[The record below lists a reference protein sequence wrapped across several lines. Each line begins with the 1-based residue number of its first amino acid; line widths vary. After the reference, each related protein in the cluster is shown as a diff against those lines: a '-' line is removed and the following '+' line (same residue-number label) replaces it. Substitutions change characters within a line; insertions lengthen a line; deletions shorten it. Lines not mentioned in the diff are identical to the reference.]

1 MKLKTALVT
10 GSAKGIGRGIA
21 LELARNGYDI
31 AIHYRKSKSEAEA
44 FKLELEALGVKA
56 VALQADVTKP
66 LEAEKLVQ
74 DAASNLGALG
84 VLVNNVG
91 DYTRKPLSDLEISDW
106 NLMMDTNLNATFYTC
121 RTAIP
126 IMRTQKFGRIVNIG
140 FAGAQNLVSR
150 ATITPYAIAK
160 TGVLLL
166 TKAIAK
172 SEAEHGITANLVA
185 PGVIENSISQPL
197 DQIPMKRLGTTLEV
211 AQAVLFYLQ
220 ESSDYIT
227 GQTLEVAGGWNL

>member
-1 MKLKTALVT
+1 MNLKTALVT

-21 LELARNGYDI
+21 LELARNGYDL
-31 AIHYRKSKSEAEA
+31 AVHYRNSKAEAEA

-56 VALQADVTKP
+56 IILKADVTQP

-74 DAASNLGALG
+74 DAATALGGLG

-91 DYTRKPLSDLEISDW
+91 DYVRKPLSDLELNDW
-106 NLMMDTNLNATFYTC
+106 HSMMDTNLNATFYTC
-121 RTAIP
+121 RAAIP
-126 IMRTQKFGRIVNIG
+126 LMRSQHFGRIINIG

-172 SEAEHGITANLVA
+172 SEAAHGITANVVA

-197 DQIPMKRLGTTLEV
+197 DLIPMQRLGTTLEV
-211 AQAVLFYLQ
+211 ASAVLFYLQ
-220 ESSDYIT
+220 PNSSYLT
-227 GQTLEVAGGWNL
+227 GQMLEVSGGWNL

>member
-21 LELARNGYDI
+21 LELARNGYDV
-31 AIHYRKSKSEAEA
+31 AIHYKSSKTQAEA

-56 VALQADVTKP
+56 VTLQADVTQA

-74 DAASNLGALG
+74 DAASALGGLG

-91 DYTRKPLSDLEISDW
+91 DYTRKPLADLDITDW
-106 NLMMDTNLNATFYTC
+106 HSMMDTNLNATFYTC
-121 RTAIP
+121 RAAIP
-126 IMRTQKFGRIVNIG
+126 LMRNQQYGRIINIG

-172 SEAEHGITANLVA
+172 SEAEHGITANVVA

-197 DQIPMKRLGTTLEV
+197 DQIPMQRLGTTLEV

-220 ESSDYIT
+220 ETSNYIT
-227 GQTLEVAGGWNL
+227 GQTLEIAGAWNL

>member
-1 MKLKTALVT
+1 MNLKTALVT

-21 LELARNGYDI
+21 LELAQNGYDV
-31 AIHYRKSKSEAEA
+31 AIHYRNSQAEAEA
-44 FKLELEALGVKA
+44 FKLEIEALGVKA
-56 VALQADVTKP
+56 IILQADVTQP

-74 DAASNLGALG
+74 DAASVLGGLG

-91 DYTRKPLSDLEISDW
+91 DYTRKPLSDLEIHDW
-106 NLMMDTNLNATFYTC
+106 HLMMDTNLNATFYTC
-121 RTAIP
+121 RAAIP
-126 IMRTQKFGRIVNIG
+126 LMRNQHFGRIINIG

-172 SEAEHGITANLVA
+172 SEAEHGITANVVA

-197 DQIPMKRLGTTLEV
+197 EQIPMQRLGTTLEV
-211 AQAVLFYLQ
+211 AQAVLFYLS
-220 ESSDYIT
+220 ETSNYIT
-227 GQTLEVAGGWNL
+227 GQTLEVAGAWNL

>member
-1 MKLKTALVT
+1 MNLKTALVT

-31 AIHYRKSKSEAEA
+31 AIHYRNSLKEAEQ
-44 FKLELEALGVKA
+44 FKLEIEVLGVKA
-56 VALQADVTKP
+56 IILKADVTQP

-74 DAASNLGALG
+74 DAASGLGGLG

-91 DYTRKPLSDLEISDW
+91 DYVRKPLIDLEIHEWHSM
-106 NLMMDTNLNATFYTC
+106 LDTNLNATFYTC
-121 RTAIP
+121 RAAIP
-126 IMRTQKFGRIVNIG
+126 LMRNQQFGRIVNLG
-140 FAGAQNLVSR
+140 FAGAQNLVAR

-172 SEAEHGITANLVA
+172 SEAEHGITANVVA

-197 DQIPMKRLGTTLEV
+197 EQIPMKRLGTTLEV
-211 AQAVLFYLQ
+211 AGAVLFFLQ
-220 ESSDYIT
+220 PSSNYIT
-227 GQTLEVAGGWNL
+227 GQTLEVAGAWNL

>member
-1 MKLKTALVT
+1 MNLKTALVT

-31 AIHYRKSKSEAEA
+31 AIHYRNSREQAET
-44 FKLELEALGVKA
+44 FKLELQTLGVNA
-56 VALQADVTKP
+56 LVLQADVTQA
-66 LEAEKLVQ
+66 LEAEQLVQ
-74 DAASNLGALG
+74 DAATGLGGLG

-91 DYTRKPLSDLEISDW
+91 DYIRKPLSDLELEDW
-106 NLMMDTNLNATFYTC
+106 HAMMDTNLNATFYTC
-121 RTAIP
+121 RAAIP
-126 IMRTQKFGRIVNIG
+126 LMRNQHFGRIINIG

-172 SEAEHGITANLVA
+172 SEAEHGITANVVA

-197 DQIPMKRLGTTLEV
+197 EQIPMKRLGTTLEV

-220 ESSDYIT
+220 ETSNYIT
-227 GQTLEVAGGWNL
+227 GQTLEVAGAWNL

>member
-1 MKLKTALVT
+1 MNLKTALVT

-31 AIHYRKSKSEAEA
+31 AIHYRNSLKEAEQ
-44 FKLELEALGVKA
+44 FKLEIEALGVKA
-56 VALQADVTKP
+56 IILKADVTQP

-74 DAASNLGALG
+74 DAASGLGGLG

-91 DYTRKPLSDLEISDW
+91 DYVRKPLIDLEIHEWHSM
-106 NLMMDTNLNATFYTC
+106 LDTNLNATFYTC
-121 RTAIP
+121 RAAIP
-126 IMRTQKFGRIVNIG
+126 LMRNQQFGRIVNLG
-140 FAGAQNLVSR
+140 FAGAQNLVAR

-172 SEAEHGITANLVA
+172 SEAEHGITANVVA

-197 DQIPMKRLGTTLEV
+197 EQIPMKRLGTTLEV
-211 AQAVLFYLQ
+211 AGAVLFFLQ
-220 ESSDYIT
+220 PSSNYIT
-227 GQTLEVAGGWNL
+227 GQTLEVAGAWNL

>member
-21 LELARNGYDI
+21 LELARIGYDV
-31 AIHYRKSKSEAEA
+31 AIHYKSSKTEAEA

-56 VALQADVTKP
+56 IALQADVTQP
-66 LEAEKLVQ
+66 LEAEKLVT
-74 DAASNLGALG
+74 DAASALGGLG

-91 DYTRKPLSDLEISDW
+91 DYTRKPLADLEITEW
-106 NLMMDTNLNATFYTC
+106 HAMMDTNLNATFYTC
-121 RTAIP
+121 RAAIP
-126 IMRTQKFGRIVNIG
+126 LMRNQHFGRIINIG

-150 ATITPYAIAK
+150 ANITPYAIAK

-172 SEAEHGITANLVA
+172 SEAEHGITANVVA

-197 DQIPMKRLGTTLEV
+197 DQIPMQRLGTTLEV
-211 AQAVLFYLQ
+211 AQAVLFYLS
-220 ESSDYIT
+220 ETSNYIT
-227 GQTLEVAGGWNL
+227 GQTLEVAGAWNL

>member
-31 AIHYRKSKSEAEA
+31 AIHYRNSVDDAQA
-44 FKLELEALGVKA
+44 FKLELEALGVNAIILK
-56 VALQADVTKP
+56 ADVTKP

-74 DAASNLGALG
+74 DAASGLGGLG

-91 DYTRKPLSDLEISDW
+91 DYTRKPLSDLEIGDW
-106 NLMMDTNLNATFYTC
+106 HSMMDTNLNATFYTC
-121 RTAIP
+121 RAAIP
-126 IMRTQKFGRIVNIG
+126 LMRNQHFGRIVNIG

-172 SEAEHGITANLVA
+172 SEAEHGITANVVA

-211 AQAVLFYLQ
+211 AQAVLFYLS
-220 ESSDYIT
+220 ETSNYFT

>member
-21 LELARNGYDI
+21 LELARNGYDV
-31 AIHYRKSKSEAEA
+31 AIHYRNSKAEAEA
-44 FKLELEALGVKA
+44 FKLELEALGVNAIILK
-56 VALQADVTKP
+56 ADVTQP
-66 LEAEKLVQ
+66 LEAEELVQ
-74 DAASNLGALG
+74 DAALALGGLG

-91 DYTRKPLSDLEISDW
+91 DYTRKSLADLEINEWHS
-106 NLMMDTNLNATFYTC
+106 MMDTNLNATFYTC
-121 RTAIP
+121 RAAIP
-126 IMRTQKFGRIVNIG
+126 LMRNQQFGRIVNIG
-140 FAGAQNLVSR
+140 FAGAQNLLAR
-150 ATITPYAIAK
+150 ATITPYVIAK

-172 SEAEHGITANLVA
+172 SEAEHGITANVVA

-197 DQIPMKRLGTTLEV
+197 EQIPMQRLGTTLEV
-211 AQAVLFYLQ
+211 AQAVLFYVQ
-220 ESSDYIT
+220 ETSNYIT

>member
-21 LELARNGYDI
+21 LELARNGYDV
-31 AIHYRKSKSEAEA
+31 AIHYKSSKAEAEA

-56 VALQADVTKP
+56 VALQADVTQP

-74 DAASNLGALG
+74 DAASALGGLG

-91 DYTRKPLSDLEISDW
+91 DYVRKPLIDLEIAEW
-106 NLMMDTNLNATFYTC
+106 HTMMDTNLNATFYTC
-121 RTAIP
+121 RAAIL
-126 IMRTQKFGRIVNIG
+126 IMRNQKFGRIVNIG

-150 ATITPYAIAK
+150 ATITPYVIAK

-172 SEAEHGITANLVA
+172 AEAEHGITANVIA

-197 DQIPMKRLGTTLEV
+197 EQIPMKRLGTTLEV
-211 AQAVLFYLQ
+211 AQAVLFYLS
-220 ESSDYIT
+220 ETSNYIT
-227 GQTLEVAGGWNL
+227 GQTLEVAGAWNL

>member
-31 AIHYRKSKSEAEA
+31 AIHYRNSKTQAED
-44 FKLELEALGVKA
+44 FKLELQALGVQA
-56 VALQADVTKP
+56 LALQADITKP
-66 LEAEKLVQ
+66 LEAQQLVH
-74 DAASNLGALG
+74 DAATGLGGLG

-91 DYTRKPLSDLEISDW
+91 DYVRKPLQDLELEDW
-106 NLMMDTNLNATFYTC
+106 HAMMDTNLNATFYTC
-121 RTAIP
+121 RAVIP
-126 IMRTQKFGRIVNIG
+126 LMRSQQFGRIINIG

-172 SEAEHGITANLVA
+172 AEAAHGITANVVA

-197 DQIPMKRLGTTLEV
+197 EQIPMQRLGTTLEV
-211 AQAVLFYLQ
+211 AQAVLYFLQTNSSYL
-220 ESSDYIT
+220 T

>member
-31 AIHYRKSKSEAEA
+31 AIHYRNSVTEAEA

-56 VALQADVTKP
+56 VVLQADVTQP

-74 DAASNLGALG
+74 DAAKALGGLG

-91 DYTRKPLSDLEISDW
+91 DYTRKPLADLEINDW
-106 NLMMDTNLNATFYTC
+106 HSMMDTNLSATFYTC
-121 RTAIP
+121 RAAIP
-126 IMRTQKFGRIVNIG
+126 IMRNQKFGRIVNIG

-172 SEAEHGITANLVA
+172 SEAEHGITANVVA

-197 DQIPMKRLGTTLEV
+197 DQIPMQRLGTALEV
-211 AQAVLFYLQ
+211 ARAVLFYLS
-220 ESSDYIT
+220 ESSNYIT
-227 GQTLEVAGGWNL
+227 GQTLEVAGAWNL

>member
-21 LELARNGYDI
+21 LELAKNGYDL
-31 AIHYRKSKSEAEA
+31 AIHYRTSQSEA
-44 FKLELEALGVKA
+44 KQLQLEIQTLGQNAIVLK
-56 VALQADVTKP
+56 ADVTQP

-74 DAASNLGALG
+74 DAALKLGGLG

-91 DYTRKPLSDLEISDW
+91 DYIRKPLFDLEVDDW
-106 NLMMDTNLNATFYTC
+106 QSMMDTNLNATFYTA
-121 RTAIP
+121 RAVIP
-126 IMRTQKFGRIVNIG
+126 IMRSQKFGRIINIG

-172 SEAEHGITANLVA
+172 AEAAHGITANVVA

-197 DQIPMKRLGTTLEV
+197 EQIPMQRLGTILEV
-211 AQAVLFYLQ
+211 AQAVQYFL
-220 ESSDYIT
+220 DNAYIT

>member
-21 LELARNGYDI
+21 LELAKSGFDI
-31 AIHYRKSKSEAEA
+31 AIHYRNSKTEA
-44 FKLELEALGVKA
+44 KQLQLEIQTLGQNAIV
-56 VALQADVTKP
+56 LQADVTQP

-74 DAASNLGALG
+74 DAALKLGGLG

-91 DYTRKPLSDLEISDW
+91 DYIRKPLFDLEVDDW
-106 NLMMDTNLNATFYTC
+106 QSMMDTNLNATFYTA
-121 RTAIP
+121 RAVIP
-126 IMRTQKFGRIVNIG
+126 IMRSQKFGRIINIG

-172 SEAEHGITANLVA
+172 AEAAHGITANVVA

-197 DQIPMKRLGTTLEV
+197 EQIPMQRLGTILEV
-211 AQAVLFYLQ
+211 AQAVQYFL
-220 ESSDYIT
+220 DNAYIT

>member
-21 LELARNGYDI
+21 LELARNGYDV
-31 AIHYRKSKSEAEA
+31 AIHYNSSKTQAEA
-44 FKLELEALGVKA
+44 FKLELETLGVKA
-56 VALQADVTKP
+56 IALQADVTQH

-74 DAASNLGALG
+74 DAASALGGLG

-91 DYTRKPLSDLEISDW
+91 DYTRKPLSDLEISEW
-106 NLMMDTNLNATFYTC
+106 HSMMDTNLNATFYTC
-121 RTAIP
+121 RAAIP
-126 IMRTQKFGRIVNIG
+126 LMRNQHFGRIINIG

-172 SEAEHGITANLVA
+172 AEAEHGITANVVA

-197 DQIPMKRLGTTLEV
+197 EQIPMKRLGTTLEV
-211 AQAVLFYLQ
+211 AQAVLFFLQ
-220 ESSDYIT
+220 ETSHYIT

>member
-21 LELARNGYDI
+21 LELARNGYDV
-31 AIHYRKSKSEAEA
+31 AIHYRNSKAEAEV
-44 FKLELEALGVKA
+44 FKLELEALGVNAIILK
-56 VALQADVTKP
+56 ADVTQP

-74 DAASNLGALG
+74 EAATGLGGLG

-91 DYTRKPLSDLEISDW
+91 DYTRKPLADLEIDEWHS
-106 NLMMDTNLNATFYTC
+106 MMDTNLNATFYTC
-121 RTAIP
+121 RAAIP
-126 IMRTQKFGRIVNIG
+126 IMRNQKFGRIINIG

-172 SEAEHGITANLVA
+172 SEAEHGITTNVVA

-197 DQIPMKRLGTTLEV
+197 EQIPMKRLGTTLEV

-220 ESSDYIT
+220 ETSSYIT
-227 GQTLEVAGGWNL
+227 GQTLEISGGWNL

>member
-21 LELARNGYDI
+21 LELAKNGYDL
-31 AIHYRKSKSEAEA
+31 AIHYRTSQSEA
-44 FKLELEALGVKA
+44 KQLQLEIQTLGQNAIVLK
-56 VALQADVTKP
+56 ADVTQP

-74 DAASNLGALG
+74 DAALKLGGLG

-91 DYTRKPLSDLEISDW
+91 DYIRKPLFDLEVDDW
-106 NLMMDTNLNATFYTC
+106 QSMMDTNLNATFYTA
-121 RTAIP
+121 RAVIP
-126 IMRTQKFGRIVNIG
+126 IMRSQKFGRIINIG
-140 FAGAQNLVSR
+140 FAGAQNQVSR

-172 SEAEHGITANLVA
+172 AEAAHGITANVVA

-197 DQIPMKRLGTTLEV
+197 EQIPMQRLGTILEV
-211 AQAVLFYLQ
+211 AQAVQYFL
-220 ESSDYIT
+220 DNAYIT

>member
-21 LELARNGYDI
+21 LELARSGYDI
-31 AIHYRKSKSEAEA
+31 AVHYRNSKAEAESL
-44 FKLELEALGVKA
+44 KLEIEALGVKA
-56 VALQADVTKP
+56 IILQADVTQP

-74 DAASNLGALG
+74 EAASGLGGLG

-91 DYTRKPLSDLEISDW
+91 DYVRKPFADLEITEWHSM
-106 NLMMDTNLNATFYTC
+106 LDTNLNATFYTC
-121 RTAIP
+121 RAAIP
-126 IMRTQKFGRIVNIG
+126 LMRNQKFGRIVNIG
-140 FAGAQNLVSR
+140 FAGAQNLVAR

-172 SEAEHGITANLVA
+172 SEAEHGITANVVA

-197 DQIPMKRLGTTLEV
+197 EQIPMQRLGTTLEV
-211 AQAVLFYLQ
+211 AGVVLFFLQ
-220 ESSDYIT
+220 ESSSYIT
-227 GQTLEVAGGWNL
+227 GQTLEVAGAWNL